1 MNNSEVES
9 NYLEY
14 VDNIKNGRY
23 IIPPVLIIYD
33 ALCNR
38 YGEERVDASNLNLER
53 ISNIT
58 LTNLAS
64 RESFNTLW
72 ELCSLEHTDI
82 DNDNFIAIFYT
93 YTTTTFI
100 IKYPFIIISN
110 SKRER
115 HTIKDL
121 YVKFEFT
128 YNGRMMGAFTMQ
140 RSTYSLKEFLY
151 SYKHSHV
158 GEIGRAHV

>member
-58 LTNLAS
+58 LDRKS
-64 RESFNTLW
+64 
-72 ELCSLEHTDI
+72 
-82 DNDNFIAIFYT
+82 
-93 YTTTTFI
+93 
-100 IKYPFIIISN
+100 
-110 SKRER
+110 
-115 HTIKDL
+115 
-121 YVKFEFT
+121 V
-128 YNGRMMGAFTMQ
+128 
-140 RSTYSLKEFLY
+140 
-151 SYKHSHV
+151 V
-158 GEIGRAHV
+158 

>member
-38 YGEERVDASNLNLER
+38 YGEERVDASNLGGV
-53 ISNIT
+53 SNIT

-64 RESFNTLW
+64 RESFNSIC
-72 ELCSLEHTDI
+72 EVYSLNCTDI
-82 DNDNFIAIFYT
+82 SIDNNNFIMNLYT
-93 YTTTTFI
+93 YINTAFI
-100 IKYPFIIISN
+100 IKYPFITISN
-110 SKRER
+110 SKREY

-121 YVKFEFT
+121 YVKFKFT
-128 YNGRMMGAFTMQ
+128 F
-140 RSTYSLKEFLY
+140 
-151 SYKHSHV
+151 
-158 GEIGRAHV
+158 

>member
-38 YGEERVDASNLNLER
+38 YGEERVDASNLGR
-53 ISNIT
+53 VSNIT

-64 RESFNTLW
+64 RESFNQYG
-72 ELCSLEHTDI
+72 CCI
-82 DNDNFIAIFYT
+82 VYT
-93 YTTTTFI
+93 HI
-100 IKYPFIIISN
+100 
-110 SKRER
+110 
-115 HTIKDL
+115 
-121 YVKFEFT
+121 
-128 YNGRMMGAFTMQ
+128 
-140 RSTYSLKEFLY
+140 
-151 SYKHSHV
+151 
-158 GEIGRAHV
+158 